1 MFKPS
6 RWILKPFGSNVYA
19 SFNVKFRLRRF
30 GIPAK
35 LFSETFS
42 SEIYFLFLD
51 YQLKPFKKNFLT
63 NFFQNFRLTSVL
75 ADGAA
80 FKGFKE
86 AKIQF
91 PPTYKYDVGTQLF
104 DTSSK
109 QRAPAYTDRILYKYK
124 LPPLG
129 FRRSSAL
136 NSDGRPN
143 SPPSPIKCIA
153 YDSVQSIISSDHKPV
168 WALFK
173 NALRPGI
180 DS

>member
-1 MFKPS
+1 M
-6 RWILKPFGSNVYA
+6 
-19 SFNVKFRLRRF
+19 RR
-30 GIPAK
+30 
-35 LFSETFS
+35 
-42 SEIYFLFLD
+42 
-51 YQLKPFKKNFLT
+51 NFLCHHT
-63 NFFQNFRLTSVL
+63 FHMDTCTPISELKINSHLLNFLIAHHFRLTSVL

-129 FRRSSAL
+129 FRRAS
-136 NSDGRPN
+136 NMNQDGRPN

-153 YDSVQSIISSDHKPV
+153 YDSVQSIVSSDHKPV
-168 WALFK
+168 WALFI

-180 DS
+180 DSLVVYEKKSFST

>member
-1 MFKPS
+1 
-6 RWILKPFGSNVYA
+6 V
-19 SFNVKFRLRRF
+19 SF
-30 GIPAK
+30 
-35 LFSETFS
+35 FS
-42 SEIYFLFLD
+42 SVLRVLI
-51 YQLKPFKKNFLT
+51 K
-63 NFFQNFRLTSVL
+63 FFNFRLTSVL

-91 PPTYKYDVGTQLF
+91 PPTYKYDVGTQEF

-129 FRRSSAL
+129 FRRLSTV
-136 NSDGRPN
+136 NSEGRPN

-153 YDSVQSIISSDHKPV
+153 YDSVQSIVSSDHKPV
-168 WALFK
+168 WALFR
-173 NALRPGI
+173 NAIRPGI

>member
-1 MFKPS
+1 
-6 RWILKPFGSNVYA
+6 
-19 SFNVKFRLRRF
+19 
-30 GIPAK
+30 
-35 LFSETFS
+35 LF
-42 SEIYFLFLD
+42 I
-51 YQLKPFKKNFLT
+51 
-63 NFFQNFRLTSVL
+63 FRLTSVL

-86 AKIQF
+86 AKIYF
-91 PPTYKYDVGTQLF
+91 PPTYKYDVGTQQF

-129 FRRSSAL
+129 FRRPSAF
-136 NSDGRPN
+136 NKDDDGRPN
-143 SPPSPIKCIA
+143 SPPPPIQCLA
-153 YDSVQSIISSDHKPV
+153 YDSVQSIVSSDHKPV

-173 NALRPGI
+173 NTLRPGI

>member
-1 MFKPS
+1 MLTFT
-6 RWILKPFGSNVYA
+6 I
-19 SFNVKFRLRRF
+19 
-30 GIPAK
+30 
-35 LFSETFS
+35 FS
-42 SEIYFLFLD
+42 
-51 YQLKPFKKNFLT
+51 
-63 NFFQNFRLTSVL
+63 RLTSVL

-80 FKGFKE
+80 FRGFKE
-86 AKIQF
+86 AKIHF

-129 FRRSSAL
+129 LRRPSAMTSS
-136 NSDGRPN
+136 SRPT
-143 SPPSPIKCIA
+143 SPHSPIKCIA
-153 YDSVQSIISSDHKPV
+153 YDSVQSIVSSDHKPV

-173 NALRPGI
+173 NALRPGV

>member
-1 MFKPS
+1 MSFFRFFK
-6 RWILKPFGSNVYA
+6 IIF
-19 SFNVKFRLRRF
+19 
-30 GIPAK
+30 
-35 LFSETFS
+35 
-42 SEIYFLFLD
+42 
-51 YQLKPFKKNFLT
+51 
-63 NFFQNFRLTSVL
+63 NFRLTSVL

-86 AKIQF
+86 AKIIF
-91 PPTYKYDVGTQLF
+91 PPTYKYDVGSQQF

-129 FRRSSAL
+129 FRRQSAM
-136 NSDGRPN
+136 NADGRPN

-153 YDSVQSIISSDHKPV
+153 YDSVQSIVSSDHKPV

>member
-1 MFKPS
+1 M
-6 RWILKPFGSNVYA
+6 
-19 SFNVKFRLRRF
+19 RLN
-30 GIPAK
+30 
-35 LFSETFS
+35 
-42 SEIYFLFLD
+42 FLFQHIFRTDIFTRTSKLSS
-51 YQLKPFKKNFLT
+51 QGVSSFCINFA
-63 NFFQNFRLTSVL
+63 FVAFRLTSVL

-86 AKIQF
+86 AKIKF
-91 PPTYKYDVGTQLF
+91 PPTYKYDVGTQEF

-129 FRRSSAL
+129 FRRTSAL
-136 NSDGRPN
+136 NSEGRPN

-173 NALRPGI
+173 NILRPGV

>member
-1 MFKPS
+1 MDFCTLTS
-6 RWILKPFGSNVYA
+6 ELKCCPIGFQ
-19 SFNVKFRLRRF
+19 F
-30 GIPAK
+30 
-35 LFSETFS
+35 
-42 SEIYFLFLD
+42 FLLHF
-51 YQLKPFKKNFLT
+51 
-63 NFFQNFRLTSVL
+63 NFRLTSVL

-129 FRRSSAL
+129 FRRSSNV

-153 YDSVQSIISSDHKPV
+153 YDSVQSIVSSDHKPV

>member
-1 MFKPS
+1 M
-6 RWILKPFGSNVYA
+6 
-19 SFNVKFRLRRF
+19 
-30 GIPAK
+30 
-35 LFSETFS
+35 
-42 SEIYFLFLD
+42 
-51 YQLKPFKKNFLT
+51 
-63 NFFQNFRLTSVL
+63 L

-86 AKIQF
+86 AKIHF

-109 QRAPAYTDRILYKYK
+109 QRAPAYTDRILYKHK

-129 FRRSSAL
+129 IRRTSGFTSHGHP
-136 NSDGRPN
+136 S
-143 SPPSPIKCIA
+143 SPIKCIA
-153 YDSVQSIISSDHKPV
+153 YDSVQSIVSSDHKPV

-173 NALRPGI
+173 NALRPGV